1 MISQMWPVDKTGVL
15 VSIAALPQTLPDLSA
30 LESWTEAVWRGWPVT
45 TVRVEQGKVLL
56 SGLLF
61 IQPPWTPRC
70 SPLSLHMEEGSR
82 SFAVWWRCVL
92 TQRGD
97 EDGILIGL
105 IELMVLSP
113 LVGEE
118 CQASLW
124 LCASWLL
131 SACCSC
137 DLNSISLS
145 LSLIIFCL
153 PTLQSVFSSSCS
165 LSFPVLYLFILRYCP
180 NR

>member
-1 MISQMWPVDKTGVL
+1 
-15 VSIAALPQTLPDLSA
+15 
-30 LESWTEAVWRGWPVT
+30 
-45 TVRVEQGKVLL
+45 
-56 SGLLF
+56 
-61 IQPPWTPRC
+61 
-70 SPLSLHMEEGSR
+70 MEEGNR

-92 TQRGD
+92 TQWGD

-137 DLNSISLS
+137 TLALIWTLSLCLWVLLLSSVAPHCNRSSSALLLS
-145 LSLIIFCL
+145 LSLCWTFLFYTIVQIDKCCFYLL
-153 PTLQSVFSSSCS
+153 PTYCTFVANVSCS
-165 LSFPVLYLFILRYCP
+165 FSYWFYEVFVIYKSLYSWCP
-180 NR
+180 CSGLICVCVCVCVIIEGWHLKQCI

>member
-30 LESWTEAVWRGWPVT
+30 LESLTEAVWRGWPVT
-45 TVRVEQGKVLL
+45 TVRVEQGKVPL

-137 DLNSISLS
+137 APALIWTLS
-145 LSLIIFCL
+145 LCL
-153 PTLQSVFSSSCS
+153 WVLLSICLLLLMLSVFPCAVSFYPAL
-165 LSFPVLYLFILRYCP
+165 LSK
-180 NR
+180 